1 MAKAYRIP
9 DYRKMYPEADEEVIS
24 LLRTTERKMQY
35 QEYDLKTEQTI
46 ISQEDQT
53 ITTIPSREDSLE
65 RLAEQEVQFA
75 EEAESV
81 EETVLWKLQYE
92 QLHKALSLLPDDER
106 ELIDRLFF
114 QGQTER
120 EAAECMG
127 IYRNAVHKRKNH
139 ILKKLKKFFEKN

>member
-9 DYRKMYPEADEEVIS
+9 DYRKMYPEAGEEVIS

-75 EEAESV
+75 GEAESV
-81 EETVLWKLQYE
+81 EETVLRKLQYE

-120 EAAECMG
+120 EAAADMG
-127 IYRNAVHKRKNH
+127 IYRNAVHKRKNR
-139 ILKKLKKFFEKN
+139 ILEKLKNFLEKF